1 MVVVLGTQSN
11 QSRFN
16 TASPGAC
23 AVDNWW
29 DPPCSEPPSCKA
41 LTFAKGWTIVRLAVP
56 RYGTNIS
63 HGRVCFGAV
72 IGEPLGTSLNDAV
85 YRMDEGLE

>member
-1 MVVVLGTQSN
+1 MVVVRGYTIQSKSV
-11 QSRFN
+11 QYSKPR
-16 TASPGAC
+16 GIC
-23 AVDNWW
+23 
-29 DPPCSEPPSCKA
+29 CGHSEPPSGKA
-41 LTFAKGWTIVRLAVP
+41 LAFAPGWTIVRLAVP